1 MKVEPL
7 EGELWPRERDG
18 HAACCLGYDGDH
30 PHLLIHGGRGKDNK
44 TLNDMWLFNLSSRK
58 WQEVTIY
65 IYIYIYIYIQVV
77 LCGAA

>member
-1 MKVEPL
+1 MKIEPL
-7 EGELWPRERDG
+7 EGELWPRERSS

-30 PHLLIHGGRGKDNK
+30 PHLLIHGGNGKDGEI
-44 TLNDMWLFNLSSRK
+44 LNDMWLFNLSSRK

-65 IYIYIYIYIQVV
+65 IYIQVV

>member
-7 EGELWPRERDG
+7 EGELWPKERDV

-30 PHLLIHGGRGKDNK
+30 PHLLIHGGSGKDNK
-44 TLNDMWLFNLSSRK
+44 ALNDMWLFNLSSRK
-58 WQEVTIY
+58 WQEVTI
-65 IYIYIYIYIQVV
+65 QVV

>member
-7 EGELWPRERDG
+7 ESQLWPKERDG
-18 HAACCLGYDGDH
+18 HVACCLGYGGDH
-30 PHLLIHGGRGKDNK
+30 PRLLIHGGNGKDGE

-58 WQEVTIY
+58 WQEVTI
-65 IYIYIYIYIQVV
+65 QVV